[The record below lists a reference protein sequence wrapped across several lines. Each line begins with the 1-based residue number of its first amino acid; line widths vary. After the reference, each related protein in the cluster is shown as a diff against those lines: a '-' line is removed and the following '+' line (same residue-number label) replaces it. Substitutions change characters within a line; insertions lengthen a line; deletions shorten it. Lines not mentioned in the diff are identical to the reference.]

1 MSLKSSQRKSQNNTL
16 SKRRAKIVATIGP
29 ATKDPENLTKAIQA
43 GLNVARLNFSHGT
56 HAEHLSVI
64 QNLRRISKD
73 LKAPVTILQ
82 DLQGPKV
89 RVGLFEKGSIE
100 LKPQEI
106 VKVTIEDTLGKEGL
120 IPSDFKELCLA
131 VKTGDQILLDDG
143 LIELEVLNVR
153 KTDLD
158 AKVIY
163 GGQLK
168 NRKGMN
174 LPGVSLPVE
183 AMTIKDKQDLE
194 FGLENNVDY
203 IALSFVRHGK
213 DIRQLREIIDQRKS
227 PAKIVAKIEMV
238 EALENL
244 EEIIRLSDVVMVA
257 RGDLAVEV
265 GQSRLPSAQKQ
276 IISMCN
282 QLGKPVI
289 TATQMLDSM
298 VENPRPTRAEITD
311 VANAVL
317 DGTDALMLSAESAS
331 GKYPFKAIRTMHE
344 IIVEVEKNEHNYN
357 KISLE
362 TELLSVPT
370 AIAASSALCALKLN
384 ASAIVCL
391 TTTGKTAQVIS
402 GFRPKAQ
409 IIAITTQLEVL
420 NRLEI
425 TWGLQTL
432 LLSQY
437 DTLKDIIAQVEKML
451 IENGL
456 SKTGDRIILTL
467 GQPIAD
473 KGKTNAMHVHTI
485 GGEQFK
491 KEDESRL
498 PLRFAPLTEI

>member
-1 MSLKSSQRKSQNNTL
+1 MLAT
-16 SKRRAKIVATIGP
+16 RRAKIVATIGP
-29 ATKDPENLTKAIQA
+29 STQDPKNIKKAIEA
-43 GLNVARLNFSHGT
+43 GMNVARLNFSHGT

-64 QNLRRISKD
+64 QSLRKISKE

-100 LKPQEI
+100 LKPKQI
-106 VKVTIEDTLGKEGL
+106 VSVTIEDVLGRDGL
-120 IPSDFKELCLA
+120 IPSDFKELCKA
-131 VKTGDQILLDDG
+131 CKVGTQILLDDG
-143 LIELEVLNVR
+143 LIELKVKSVENTKL
-153 KTDLD
+153 T
-158 AKVIY
+158 AEVIY
-163 GGQLK
+163 GGILK

-174 LPGVSLPVE
+174 LPGVNLPVD
-183 AMTIKDKQDLE
+183 ALTVKDKEDLE
-194 FGLENNVDY
+194 FGLKNGVDY
-203 IALSFVRHGK
+203 VALSFVRHGK
-213 DIRQLREIIDQRKS
+213 DIRTLRELIEKAGS
-227 PAKIVAKIEMV
+227 PAKIVAKIEML

-244 EEIIRLSDVVMVA
+244 EEIVRLSDVVMVA

-265 GQSRLPSAQKQ
+265 GQSRLPRSQKR
-276 IISMCN
+276 IINLCN

-331 GKYPFKAIRTMHE
+331 GKYPFKSIRTMHE
-344 IIVEVEKNEHNYN
+344 IIVEVENNEESYY
-357 KISLE
+357 KISLDN
-362 TELLSVPT
+362 ELLSTPA
-370 AIAASSALCALKLN
+370 AIAASSALSALKLN
-384 ASAIVCL
+384 ATAIVCL
-391 TTTGKTAQVIS
+391 TTSGKTAQIIS

-409 IIAITTQLEVL
+409 IIAITTDTEVL

-432 LLSQY
+432 NLNPYQN
-437 DTLKDIIAQVEKML
+437 LKDILLQVEKLL

-473 KGKTNAMHVHTI
+473 RGKTNSLHVHVL
-485 GGEQFK
+485 GGEEYK
-491 KEDESRL
+491 KSKAADL
-498 PLRFAPLTEI
+498 PLRFKPLTEVD